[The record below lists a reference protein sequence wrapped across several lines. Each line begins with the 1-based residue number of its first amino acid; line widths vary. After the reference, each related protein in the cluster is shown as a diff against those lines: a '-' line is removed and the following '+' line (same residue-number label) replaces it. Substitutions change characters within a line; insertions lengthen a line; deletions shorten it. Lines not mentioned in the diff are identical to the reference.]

1 MYPLWYCHNMEITV
15 NCNLILY
22 AGDSIIMSSDKD
34 QTLIEQTL
42 ATELIQLMNGLL
54 KTIFLYI
61 PVNVSP
67 FYLHANVKV
76 QNFKV
81 VW

>member
-42 ATELIQLMNGLL
+42 ATELIHLMNGLL

-61 PVNVSP
+61 PVNVSV
-67 FYLHANVKV
+67 FYLNANVKV